1 MGLISRVSSRT
12 YRGNMS
18 NLTLQK
24 RLAASVLNCG
34 RNKVWLDP
42 NESLAISNANSRHH
56 IRRYIKDGL
65 IIKKQVAVHSRARV
79 RANLAARR
87 LGRHT
92 GTGKRLGSA
101 NARAPVKEM
110 WMKRMRVLRRLLKKA
125 RANKKIDRHMYHEP
139 TSRARVTPTRTSESF
154 SSTSTRKRTSD
165 SDPRCSPTRPPP
177 DDSEPRTRD
186 ADERSDWPARPRPP
200 SKPPWPSNFK
210 TSLNLEIAKLM
221 FVQFL
226 SQTKPT
232 LFLDF

>member
-12 YRGNMS
+12 YRGIMS

-34 RNKVWLDP
+34 KNKVWLDP

-79 RANLAARR
+79 RARLAARR

-101 NARAPVKEM
+101 NARAPVKEA
-110 WMKRMRVLRRLLKKA
+110 WMKRMRVLRRLLAKCRK
-125 RANKKIDRHMYHEP
+125 NKKIDNHMYHELYLKAKGN
-139 TSRARVTPTRTSESF
+139 TYKNKRVLLEHIHKEKNS
-154 SSTSTRKRTSD
+154 RKRAKMF
-165 SDPRCSPTRPPP
+165 
-177 DDSEPRTRD
+177 
-186 ADERSDWPARPRPP
+186 ADQAEARRVRNKEARIRRAERIET
-200 SKPPWPSNFK
+200 K
-210 TSLNLEIAKLM
+210 TKEALAAALK
-221 FVQFL
+221 
-226 SQTKPT
+226 
-232 LFLDF
+232 

>member
-1 MGLISRVSSRT
+1 MG
-12 YRGNMS
+12 S

-65 IIKKQVAVHSRARV
+65 IIKKQVAIHSRARV

-101 NARAPVKEM
+101 NARAPVKEA

-125 RANKKIDRHMYHEP
+125 RANKKIDRHMYHELYLK
-139 TSRARVTPTRTSESF
+139 SKGNSYKNKRVLLEHIHK
-154 SSTSTRKRTSD
+154 KRTRNSE
-165 SDPRCSPTRPPP
+165 PRCLPTRPARRQ
-177 DDSEPRTRD
+177 RTKD
-186 ADERSDWPARPRPP
+186 ARVRRTERLAE
-200 SKPPWPSNFK
+200 K
-210 TSLNLEIAKLM
+210 TKSALEAALK
-221 FVQFL
+221 
-226 SQTKPT
+226 
-232 LFLDF
+232 

>member
-12 YRGNMS
+12 YRGNVQLNAPEALGRFS
-18 NLTLQK
+18 SQLWPKQGLARPK
-24 RLAASVLNCG
+24 RVLG
-34 RNKVWLDP
+34 HH
-42 NESLAISNANSRHH
+42 NANSRHH

-125 RANKKIDRHMYHEP
+125 RANKKIDRHMYHELYLKSKGNSYKNKRVLLEHIHKEKNQRQR
-139 TSRARVTPTRTSESF
+139 TKMFADQVEARRVKTKEARQRRA
-154 SSTSTRKRTSD
+154 
-165 SDPRCSPTRPPP
+165 
-177 DDSEPRTRD
+177 
-186 ADERSDWPARPRPP
+186 AR
-200 SKPPWPSNFK
+200 NEEK
-210 TSLNLEIAKLM
+210 TKAALAAAMAGK
-221 FVQFL
+221 
-226 SQTKPT
+226 
-232 LFLDF
+232 

>member
-79 RANLAARR
+79 RARLAARR

-101 NARAPVKEM
+101 NARAPVKAQ
-110 WMKRMRVLRRLLKKA
+110 WMERMRVLRRLLKKC
-125 RANKKIDRHMYHEP
+125 RKNKKIDSHMYHELYLK
-139 TSRARVTPTRTSESF
+139 TKGNVYKNKRVLLENIHKEKNSRARAKMF
-154 SSTSTRKRTSD
+154 
-165 SDPRCSPTRPPP
+165 
-177 DDSEPRTRD
+177 
-186 ADERSDWPARPRPP
+186 ADQAEARRV
-200 SKPPWPSNFK
+200 K
-210 TSLNLEIAKLM
+210 TKEARARRAARIEEK
-221 FVQFL
+221 
-226 SQTKPT
+226 TKEA
-232 LFLDF
+232 LAAAMAQK

>member
-1 MGLISRVSSRT
+1 MGSQVELT
-12 YRGNMS
+12 EEMS
-18 NLTLQK
+18 NLSLQK

-65 IIKKQVAVHSRARV
+65 IIKKQVAIHSRARV

-101 NARAPVKEM
+101 NARAPVKEA

-125 RANKKIDRHMYHEP
+125 RANKKIDRHMYHELYLKSKGNSYKNKRVLLEHIHKEKNQKQR
-139 TSRARVTPTRTSESF
+139 TKMFADQAAARRQRTKDARARRT
-154 SSTSTRKRTSD
+154 
-165 SDPRCSPTRPPP
+165 
-177 DDSEPRTRD
+177 
-186 ADERSDWPARPRPP
+186 ERLAE
-200 SKPPWPSNFK
+200 K
-210 TSLNLEIAKLM
+210 TKSALEAALK
-221 FVQFL
+221 
-226 SQTKPT
+226 
-232 LFLDF
+232 

>member
-65 IIKKQVAVHSRARV
+65 IIKKQVAIHSRARV
-79 RANLAARR
+79 RANLLSRR
-87 LGRHT
+87 KGNHT

-101 NARAPVKEM
+101 NARAPVKDA
-110 WMKRMRVLRRLLKKA
+110 WMKRMRVLRRLLAKCRK
-125 RANKKIDRHMYHEP
+125 NKKIDRHMYHELYLKSKGNSYKNKRVLLEHIHKEKNQRQR
-139 TSRARVTPTRTSESF
+139 TKMFADQAAARREKTKEARQRRA
-154 SSTSTRKRTSD
+154 
-165 SDPRCSPTRPPP
+165 
-177 DDSEPRTRD
+177 
-186 ADERSDWPARPRPP
+186 AR
-200 SKPPWPSNFK
+200 NEEK
-210 TSLNLEIAKLM
+210 TKSALAAAMAGK
-221 FVQFL
+221 
-226 SQTKPT
+226 
-232 LFLDF
+232 

>member
-65 IIKKQVAVHSRARV
+65 IIKKQVAIHSRARV

-101 NARAPVKEM
+101 NARAPVKEA

-125 RANKKIDRHMYHEP
+125 RANKKIDRHMYHELYLKSKGNSYKNKRVLLEHIHKEKNQKQR
-139 TSRARVTPTRTSESF
+139 TKMFADAAEARRLKNKEAKERRRNRIEVKNKEALAFAMSR
-154 SSTSTRKRTSD
+154 K
-165 SDPRCSPTRPPP
+165 
-177 DDSEPRTRD
+177 
-186 ADERSDWPARPRPP
+186 
-200 SKPPWPSNFK
+200 
-210 TSLNLEIAKLM
+210 
-221 FVQFL
+221 
-226 SQTKPT
+226 
-232 LFLDF
+232 

>member
-34 RNKVWLDP
+34 RNKAWLDP

-65 IIKKQVAVHSRARV
+65 IIKKQVAIHSRARV

-87 LGRHT
+87 LGRHS
-92 GTGKRLGSA
+92 GSG
-101 NARAPVKEM
+101 NARAPVKDA

-125 RANKKIDRHMYHEP
+125 RANKKIDRHMYHELYLKSKGNSYKNKRVLLEHIQKEKNQKQR
-139 TSRARVTPTRTSESF
+139 TKMFADQAAARRQRTKDARVRRT
-154 SSTSTRKRTSD
+154 
-165 SDPRCSPTRPPP
+165 
-177 DDSEPRTRD
+177 
-186 ADERSDWPARPRPP
+186 ERLAE
-200 SKPPWPSNFK
+200 K
-210 TSLNLEIAKLM
+210 TKSALEAALK
-221 FVQFL
+221 
-226 SQTKPT
+226 
-232 LFLDF
+232 

>member
-24 RLAASVLNCG
+24 RLAASVLHCG

-79 RANLAARR
+79 RANLLSRR
-87 LGRHT
+87 KGNHT

-101 NARAPVKEM
+101 NARAPVKDA
-110 WMKRMRVLRRLLKKA
+110 WMKRMRVLRRLLAKCRK
-125 RANKKIDRHMYHEP
+125 NKKIDRHMYHELYLKSKGNSYKNKRVLLEHIHKEKN
-139 TSRARVTPTRTSESF
+139 SRARAKMF
-154 SSTSTRKRTSD
+154 A
-165 SDPRCSPTRPPP
+165 
-177 DDSEPRTRD
+177 D
-186 ADERSDWPARPRPP
+186 AAELRRQKNREAKERRR
-200 SKPPWPSNFK
+200 NRIEVK
-210 TSLNLEIAKLM
+210 TAEALAAALGK
-221 FVQFL
+221 
-226 SQTKPT
+226 
-232 LFLDF
+232 